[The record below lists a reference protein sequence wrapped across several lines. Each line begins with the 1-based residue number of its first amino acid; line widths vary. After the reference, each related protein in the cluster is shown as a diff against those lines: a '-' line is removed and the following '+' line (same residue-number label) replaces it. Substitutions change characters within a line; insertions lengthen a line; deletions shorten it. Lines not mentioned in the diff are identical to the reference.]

1 MGEAVAPIKSRLRQV
16 VSGRRPL
23 LVLLG
28 SSCAWG
34 IAWMPLKGLAASGFS
49 GIALV
54 MIASLAAA
62 LLFLPRLFAERSQ
75 SRGQG
80 RWLLGIALLGGYSHL
95 AFTTATMYGDIV
107 RVMVL
112 FYLLPAWGVLG
123 GRLFLGERL
132 DGVRVAA
139 VVLALAGA
147 WLVLGGGSAW
157 HGRIHWTDVVAI
169 TCGMAFAANNL
180 LFRACQGIPVASKT
194 AFMLLGAA
202 GLSVPFF
209 LFLGEPRW
217 PSVSFAAWA
226 GLLGYAVVWLC
237 LANLATQFGVTHME
251 AGRASIII
259 LVELVVAV
267 VTAVFVGGEQVSPTE
282 LAGGLCILVAAVIEG
297 RRAA

>member
-1 MGEAVAPIKSRLRQV
+1 MGEAAAPTGSRLSGIS
-16 VSGRRPL
+16 SGRLPV

-28 SSCAWG
+28 SSCMWG
-34 IAWMPLKGLAASGFS
+34 IAWMPVKKLSASGFS

-54 MIASLAAA
+54 LIASLVAAT
-62 LLFLPRLFAERSQ
+62 LLLPRLLLEREQ
-75 SRGQG
+75 WRGQG
-80 RWLLGIALLGGYSHL
+80 PWLLGIALFGGYSHL

-132 DGVRVAA
+132 DAARVAA
-139 VVLALAGA
+139 VVLALGGA

-157 HGRIHWTDVVAI
+157 RGQIHWTDGVAI
-169 TCGMAFAANNL
+169 TCGMAFAGNNL
-180 LFRACQGIPVASKT
+180 LFRACQAIPVASKT

-202 GLSVPFF
+202 ALCVPF
-209 LFLGEPRW
+209 LALLGEPRW
-217 PSVSFAAWA
+217 PTVSAAGWA
-226 GLLGYAVVWLC
+226 GVLGYGVAWLC

-267 VTAVFVGGEQVSPTE
+267 VTAVALGGERMSSTE
-282 LAGGLCILVAAVIEG
+282 LAGGLCILAAAVIEG
-297 RRAA
+297 RRAS